1 MNVVLTDLQQVADM
15 LLTDFEQVLNTPE
28 NPFYRP
34 NFTQVN
40 VEKIRTILQEKKL
53 FLNHLKTS
61 KKPNRTRIFPRK
73 TLEFGATLS
82 VSFESNFRLN
92 TCMNSAVLNRVFSV
106 PYQHLYSTDFAGD
119 LMPSVGAASGLN
131 RFVGD
136 RSNFLLQFFADQESN
151 SEVANSESEKNC
163 PWPLVLFGP
172 TGTGKTALA
181 MAILSQQTD
190 RDSSEA
196 NPATISFSNATASLQ
211 NKNNPL
217 AQPIILSAQDF
228 DRRYRQAL
236 ETTSLEEFR
245 TRISQSAGL
254 AIDNLHQLAG
264 KLAVQRELV
273 ALLELNR
280 FNSLPFIFTMDSS
293 PFDTSDLSSQL
304 TSRLSAG
311 LCLPVQ
317 PPGRAAR
324 QQIVR
329 ELASNHRLN
338 LTDDAFEMIITKFDV
353 TVPKIEHLFSQISTG
368 LESLEQFSFGKPVNV
383 PLLNQLFGKD
393 AADVDQMAT
402 TILKKVA
409 REYHVK
415 VSDLKSNS
423 RKQSTVLARN
433 VTIFL
438 IRELVGCSF
447 KQIGRYCG
455 NRDHSTIL
463 HSYQKIV
470 AACDASSNRTDN
482 AVKTTVH
489 KLKLLLSDQMA
500 SQSNLF

>member
-1 MNVVLTDLQQVADM
+1 
-15 LLTDFEQVLNTPE
+15 
-28 NPFYRP
+28 
-34 NFTQVN
+34 
-40 VEKIRTILQEKKL
+40 
-53 FLNHLKTS
+53 
-61 KKPNRTRIFPRK
+61 
-73 TLEFGATLS
+73 
-82 VSFESNFRLN
+82 
-92 TCMNSAVLNRVFSV
+92 MNSAVLDRVFSV

-119 LMPSVGAASGLN
+119 LTPTLGAASGLN

-136 RSNFLLQFFADQESN
+136 RSNFLLQFFADQQSN
-151 SEVANSESEKNC
+151 CEVPESEAQRNC

-181 MAILSQQTD
+181 MAILSQQT
-190 RDSSEA
+190 SLHSAEK
-196 NPATISFSNATASLQ
+196 NPATISFSNANANRDSRG
-211 NKNNPL
+211 KNTSPPV
-217 AQPIILSAQDF
+217 PIILSAQDF

-236 ETTSLEEFR
+236 ETASLDEFR

-254 AIDNLHQLAG
+254 AIDNLHQLSG

-280 FNSLPFIFTMDSS
+280 SNNLPFIFTMDSS
-293 PFDTSDLSSQL
+293 PFDNGSLTSQL

-317 PPGRAAR
+317 PPGPAAR
-324 QQIVR
+324 EQIVR

-338 LTDDAFEMIITKFDV
+338 LTDDAFNMIVTRFDV

-368 LESLEQFSFGKPVNV
+368 LESLEQFSFGQSVDV
-383 PLLNQLFGKD
+383 SLLNQLFGKD
-393 AADVDQMAT
+393 ASDVDQMAA

-433 VTIFL
+433 VAIYL
-438 IRELVGCSF
+438 IRELIGCSF

-455 NRDHSTIL
+455 NRDHSTVL
-463 HSYQKIV
+463 HSYQKIL
-470 AACDASSNRTDN
+470 AACDAAGDRTDSST
-482 AVKTTVH
+482 KTIVH
-489 KLKLLLSDQMA
+489 KLKLMLSDKLA

>member
-1 MNVVLTDLQQVADM
+1 
-15 LLTDFEQVLNTPE
+15 
-28 NPFYRP
+28 
-34 NFTQVN
+34 
-40 VEKIRTILQEKKL
+40 
-53 FLNHLKTS
+53 
-61 KKPNRTRIFPRK
+61 
-73 TLEFGATLS
+73 
-82 VSFESNFRLN
+82 
-92 TCMNSAVLNRVFSV
+92 MNSAVLDRVFSV

-119 LMPSVGAASGLN
+119 LTPTLGAASGLN

-136 RSNFLLQFFADQESN
+136 RSNFLLQFFADQQTNCEVPESDT
-151 SEVANSESEKNC
+151 ERNC

-181 MAILSQQTD
+181 MAILSQQT
-190 RDSSEA
+190 SQCSTEK
-196 NPATISFSNATASLQ
+196 NPATISFSNARANATNGSTS
-211 NKNNPL
+211 PPI
-217 AQPIILSAQDF
+217 PIILSAQDF

-236 ETTSLEEFR
+236 ETASLEEFR
-245 TRISQSAGL
+245 NRICQSAGL
-254 AIDNLHQLAG
+254 AIDNLHQLNG
-264 KLAVQRELV
+264 KLAVQRELI

-280 FNSLPFIFTMDSS
+280 SNNLPFIFTMNSS
-293 PFDTSDLSSQL
+293 PFDSGVLSPQL

-317 PPGRAAR
+317 PPGPAAR
-324 QQIVR
+324 EQIVR

-338 LTDDAFEMIITKFDV
+338 LSDDAFNMIVTRFDV

-368 LESLEQFSFGKPVNV
+368 LESLEQFSFGQSIDVA
-383 PLLNQLFGKD
+383 LLNQLFGKD
-393 AADVDQMAT
+393 ATDVDQMAA

-415 VSDLKSNS
+415 LSDLKSNS

-433 VTIFL
+433 VAIYL
-438 IRELVGCSF
+438 IRELAGCSF

-455 NRDHSTIL
+455 NRDHSTVL

-470 AACDASSNRTDN
+470 AACDAAGDRTNSST
-482 AVKTTVH
+482 KTIVH
-489 KLKLLLSDQMA
+489 KLKLLLSDQLA

>member
-1 MNVVLTDLQQVADM
+1 
-15 LLTDFEQVLNTPE
+15 
-28 NPFYRP
+28 
-34 NFTQVN
+34 
-40 VEKIRTILQEKKL
+40 
-53 FLNHLKTS
+53 
-61 KKPNRTRIFPRK
+61 
-73 TLEFGATLS
+73 
-82 VSFESNFRLN
+82 
-92 TCMNSAVLNRVFSV
+92 MNSAVLNRVFSV

-119 LMPSVGAASGLN
+119 LTPTLGAASGLN

-136 RSNFLLQFFADQESN
+136 RSNFLLQFFAERQSN
-151 SEVANSESEKNC
+151 CEVAQNEAEQNC

-181 MAILSQQTD
+181 MAILSQQ
-190 RDSSEA
+190 SAEA
-196 NPATISFSNATASLQ
+196 NPNTISFSNARATSGSQHKDCYPRL
-211 NKNNPL
+211 
-217 AQPIILSAQDF
+217 PIILSAQDF

-236 ETTSLEEFR
+236 ETDSLEEFR
-245 TRISQSAGL
+245 SRISQSAGL
-254 AIDNLHQLAG
+254 AIDNLHQLSG
-264 KLAVQRELV
+264 KLAVQRELI

-280 FNSLPFIFTMDSS
+280 SNNLPFIFTMSSS
-293 PFDTSDLSSQL
+293 PFDTDCLSPQL

-317 PPGRAAR
+317 PPGPAAR
-324 QQIVR
+324 EQIVR

-338 LTDDAFEMIITKFDV
+338 LADDAFKMIVTRFDV
-353 TVPKIEHLFSQISTG
+353 TVPKIEHLFSQIAAG
-368 LESLEQFSFGKPVNV
+368 LESLEQFSFGQPIDVA
-383 PLLNQLFGKD
+383 LLNALLGKD
-393 AADVDQMAT
+393 TADVDQMAA

-415 VSDLKSNS
+415 LSDLKSNS

-433 VTIFL
+433 VAIFL

-455 NRDHSTIL
+455 NRDHSTML

-470 AACDASSNRTDN
+470 AACDAAGSRTDS
-482 AVKTTVH
+482 ATKTIVH
-489 KLKLLLSDQMA
+489 KLKLVLSDQLA

>member
-1 MNVVLTDLQQVADM
+1 
-15 LLTDFEQVLNTPE
+15 
-28 NPFYRP
+28 
-34 NFTQVN
+34 
-40 VEKIRTILQEKKL
+40 
-53 FLNHLKTS
+53 
-61 KKPNRTRIFPRK
+61 
-73 TLEFGATLS
+73 
-82 VSFESNFRLN
+82 
-92 TCMNSAVLNRVFSV
+92 MNSAVLNRVFSV

-119 LMPSVGAASGLN
+119 LAPSMGAASGLN

-136 RSNFLLQFFADQESN
+136 RSNFLLQFFADRELN
-151 SEVANSESEKNC
+151 SEVPDSKSEKNC

-181 MAILSQQTD
+181 MAILSQQTNQ
-190 RDSSEA
+190 DSE
-196 NPATISFSNATASLQ
+196 TISFSNATHSLQ
-211 NKNNPL
+211 NKNNPP
-217 AQPIILSAQDF
+217 AQPIVLSAQDF

-236 ETTSLEEFR
+236 ETASLEEFR

-280 FNSLPFIFTMDSS
+280 FNGLPFIFTMDSS
-293 PFDTSDLSSQL
+293 PFDTGSLSSQL

-338 LTDDAFEMIITKFDV
+338 LNDEAFEMIVTKFDV

-368 LESLEQFSFGKPVNV
+368 LESLDQFSFGQSVDV
-383 PLLNQLFGKD
+383 ALLNQLFGKD
-393 AADVDQMAT
+393 AADVDQIAA

-433 VTIFL
+433 VTVFL
-438 IRELVGCSF
+438 IRELTGSSF

-470 AACDASSNRTDN
+470 AACDTSSDRTDSSI
-482 AVKTTVH
+482 KTSVH
-489 KLKLLLSDQMA
+489 KLKLLLTDQMA

>member
-1 MNVVLTDLQQVADM
+1 
-15 LLTDFEQVLNTPE
+15 
-28 NPFYRP
+28 
-34 NFTQVN
+34 
-40 VEKIRTILQEKKL
+40 
-53 FLNHLKTS
+53 
-61 KKPNRTRIFPRK
+61 
-73 TLEFGATLS
+73 
-82 VSFESNFRLN
+82 
-92 TCMNSAVLNRVFSV
+92 MNSAVLDRVFSV

-119 LMPSVGAASGLN
+119 LTPTLGAASGLN

-136 RSNFLLQFFADQESN
+136 RPNFLLQFFTDQKSN
-151 SEVANSESEKNC
+151 SEVVDNPTGETC

-181 MAILSQQTD
+181 MAILSQQAK
-190 RDSSEA
+190 RAASES
-196 NPATISFSNATASLQ
+196 NPGTVSFSNATLSVE
-211 NKNNPL
+211 NKNNSPS
-217 AQPIILSAQDF
+217 QPIFLSAQDF

-236 ETTSLEEFR
+236 ETASLTEFR
-245 TRISQSAGL
+245 NRISQSAGL

-264 KLAVQRELV
+264 KFAVQRELI
-273 ALLELNR
+273 ALLDLNQS
-280 FNSLPFIFTMDSS
+280 NGLPFIFTMESS
-293 PFDTSDLSSQL
+293 PFDTSVINTARTKIAGLSLQL

-317 PPGRAAR
+317 PPGLAAR
-324 QQIVR
+324 LQIVR
-329 ELASNHRLN
+329 ELATNHRLN
-338 LTDDAFEMIITKFDV
+338 LTDDALNMLATKFDV
-353 TVPKIEHLFSQISTG
+353 TVPKIEHLFSQIASG
-368 LESLEQFSFGKPVNV
+368 LESLEQFSFGQSVDI
-383 PLLNQLFGKD
+383 PLLNQLLKKD
-393 AADVDQMAT
+393 ATDIDLIVS

-433 VTIFL
+433 VSIFL

-455 NRDHSTIL
+455 NRDHSTVL

-470 AACDASSNRTDN
+470 TACDSSSDRTDCST
-482 AVKTTVH
+482 KTTVQ
-489 KLKLLLSDQMA
+489 KLKLLLTDLIA